1 MAEIRQGSVLKRNRQ
16 VAFQDID
23 NELVLLN
30 LSSGV
35 YYSTTGKVGCRIWEL
50 CDGSRTAG
58 DIVSIISRE
67 FSEDSDTVTKDM
79 SQFICDMINEGL
91 LIEENQQ

>member
-1 MAEIRQGSVLKRNRQ
+1 MADIKPDSVLKRNRQ

-35 YYSTTGKVGCRIWEL
+35 YYSTSEVGCRIWEL
-50 CDGSRTAG
+50 CDGTRNAG
-58 DIVSIISRE
+58 DIVSIISSE
-67 FSEDSDTVTKDM
+67 FSKDCDTVKKDM
-79 SQFICDMINEGL
+79 SEFLSDMINEGL
-91 LIEENQQ
+91 LIEENQ